1 MNPYDPPVNDF
12 HDAGR
17 TRRFPAWPIFGL
29 EIGSILI
36 ALAVLFVIRIVYPG
50 VDAYWPAVDRT
61 VMTILATLFGL
72 IGVPTAL
79 ISMISL
85 FRRRNQMQRFVVFLI
100 LALAILW
107 MVIPMI
113 STLTTLMGF
122 LQGTPDPNT
131 HTTYYVFGFPLPW
144 LVYSTDWT
152 ELGGYSHAGIMDFSI
167 FNCLLHLV
175 TILVVLV
182 AALQAGKSK
191 HSVNANS

>member
-1 MNPYDPPVNDF
+1 MNPYDPPAHDLD
-12 HDAGR
+12 DAGR

-29 EIGSILI
+29 AIGSILI
-36 ALAVLFVIRIVYPG
+36 ALAVLFVIRIMYPG

-85 FRRRNQMQRFVVFLI
+85 FRRRNRMLRFVVFLI

-107 MVIPMI
+107 MVIPMP
-113 STLTTLMGF
+113 STGHTLMYSPPGN
-122 LQGTPDPNT
+122 PDPNIYS
-131 HTTYYVFGFPLPW
+131 TTYVFGFPLPW
-144 LVYSTDWT
+144 LEYSTSWT
-152 ELGGYSHAGIMDFSI
+152 ELGGYGFAGITDFSI
-167 FNCLLHLV
+167 FNCLFHLV
-175 TILVVLV
+175 TILVLLV

>member
-1 MNPYDPPVNDF
+1 MNPYDPPA
-12 HDAGR
+12 HDLDDAWR

-29 EIGSILI
+29 AIGSILI

-79 ISMISL
+79 ISMISI
-85 FRRRNQMQRFVVFLI
+85 FRRRNRMLRFVVFLI

-107 MVIPMI
+107 MVIPMP
-113 STLTTLMGF
+113 STFHTLMYSPPGN
-122 LQGTPDPNT
+122 PDPNT
-131 HTTYYVFGFPLPW
+131 YSTTYVFGFPLPW
-144 LVYSTDWT
+144 LEYSTSWT
-152 ELGGYSHAGIMDFSI
+152 ELGGYGFAGVTDFRI
-167 FNCLLHLV
+167 FNCLFHLV